1 MKRPCADKQG
11 QYLAFVYYYGKIHGS
26 PPSESEMQRYF
37 KVSLPSGTA
46 NDLDTRNPRLYRAQT
61 WTGSI
66 HPSADSTRRATRLDL
81 ACLLHACKL
90 PTVISAVQSGRRI
103 RNPNMNFV

>member
-37 KVSLPSGTA
+37 KVSLPSVHQMILTLETRGQA
-46 NDLDTRNPRLYRAQT
+46 RSIRLLIPREELPDLT
-61 WTGSI
+61 
-66 HPSADSTRRATRLDL
+66 
-81 ACLLHACKL
+81 
-90 PTVISAVQSGRRI
+90 
-103 RNPNMNFV
+103 